1 MSFLEKV
8 VSEETPKKKVNPLLK
23 KKLKKDVLSRPISKK
38 VTPLT
43 KESPIENKETIA
55 AKEEKPKITIKP
67 ISQNNK
73 EETEQTKEVVEKETK
88 EKMEQKEE
96 GLKQE
101 ATDKKQDREKE
112 EVKEEPKE
120 EAKEEV
126 SKNKSSEEEKKEENK
141 PKKEKK
147 AKASKR
153 KTAKKKNADTDEDMN
168 FVDIPVTS
176 TSFHDAIQSITSSFM
191 DEDWEEF
198 KAEVEKELSEITI
211 DSDMN
216 PGTLKVV
223 ISELS
228 ILRDKVWFPYQES
241 KTLYEQ
247 LSSKEPEG
255 LIERVKRINLGNGN
269 NDMERRRAG
278 VWACMNYETDTGTVN
293 LYEVLDEVRKR
304 YNFLRSVIESIQ
316 YKTDILITLN
326 GALKLEK
333 DHIVRSE

>member
-8 VSEETPKKKVNPLLK
+8 VSEEMPKKKVNPLLK
-23 KKLKKDVLSRPISKK
+23 KKLKKDVLSEPIPKK
-38 VTPLT
+38 VTPLK
-43 KESPIENKETIA
+43 KESSTENKEMVV

-101 ATDKKQDREKE
+101 ATDKRQDREKE
-112 EVKEEPKE
+112 EVKEEPN
-120 EAKEEV
+120 
-126 SKNKSSEEEKKEENK
+126 KNESSEEEKKEENK

-153 KTAKKKNADTDEDMN
+153 KTAKKKNVDTDEDMS

-176 TSFHDAIQSITSSFM
+176 ASFHDAIQSITSSFM

-316 YKTDILITLN
+316 YKTDVLITLN

-333 DHIVRSE
+333 DHIIRSE